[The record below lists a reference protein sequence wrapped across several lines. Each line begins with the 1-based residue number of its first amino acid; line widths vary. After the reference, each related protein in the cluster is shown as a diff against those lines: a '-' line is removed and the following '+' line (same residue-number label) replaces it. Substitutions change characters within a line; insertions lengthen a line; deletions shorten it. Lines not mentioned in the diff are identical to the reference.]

1 MYDTTTATLCYEELS
16 LRQINDYFTMK
27 KLVASMLGIA
37 TSPFFLA
44 QTASSTTSN
53 VAESINLEPL
63 IKEDTIVF
71 GIFTMILAIIFYTS
85 AKSSFKKFYT
95 FVPALLLCYMIPAL
109 LNTFGIISKDVSGLY
124 GVAKNYLL
132 PASLLLM
139 TLCIDFKGLK
149 RIGSKAVIMFLTG
162 TIGIIIGGP
171 IALWIVAS
179 ITPESFVFGE
189 APEATWRGLSTISG
203 SWIGGGPNQNAMLET
218 YQYPKSLFTQM
229 VIVDIVV
236 ANIWMAVLL
245 FGAGM
250 TQKIDKWLK
259 ADSSAVDALKENVK
273 NYQSSIART
282 ASTTDFMV
290 LMGITFGGVALSHF
304 AGLWLSGV
312 FSPILG
318 ENAPLSSKF
327 FWLVVIST
335 TIGLL
340 LSLTKAR
347 NYEGVGAS
355 KFGSV
360 FIYLL
365 VATIGMQMNLY
376 EITKVPVILV
386 VGGIWMIIHVLLMLI
401 VAKIVRAP
409 FFFVAIGSQ
418 ANVGGAAS
426 APVVASAFDPA
437 LASVGAILAVFGY
450 AVGTY
455 GAIAC
460 AEMMSWVN
468 F

>member
-1 MYDTTTATLCYEELS
+1 MISAFGLLS
-16 LRQINDYFTMK
+16 SSILW
-27 KLVASMLGIA
+27 
-37 TSPFFLA
+37 A
-44 QTASSTTSN
+44 QTSASPQASVEET
-53 VAESINLEPL
+53 VNLDPL

-71 GIFTMILAIIFYTS
+71 GIFTMILALIFYTS
-85 AKSSFKKFYT
+85 SKNSFKKFYT

-109 LNTFGIISKDVSGLY
+109 LNTFGIISKDISGLY

-139 TLCIDFKGLK
+139 TLSIDFKGLK

-162 TIGIIIGGP
+162 TLGIIIGGP

-179 ITPESFVFGE
+179 ITPESFIFGE
-189 APEATWRGLSTISG
+189 AQDATWRGLSTISG
-203 SWIGGGPNQNAMLET
+203 SWIGGGSNQNAMLET

-236 ANIWMAVLL
+236 ANIWMAILL
-245 FGAGM
+245 FGAGIS
-250 TQKIDKWLK
+250 QKIDKWLK
-259 ADSSAVDALKENVK
+259 ADSTAVEVLKENVR

-282 ASTTDFMV
+282 ANTSDFMV

-304 AGLWLSGV
+304 MGSWLAEL
-312 FSPILG
+312 FTPILG

-386 VGGIWMIIHVLLMLI
+386 VGAIWMIIHVLFMLI

>member
-1 MYDTTTATLCYEELS
+1 MTL
-16 LRQINDYFTMK
+16 K
-27 KLVASMLGIA
+27 KLVTTVTGLVFM
-37 TSPFFLA
+37 PFLWS
-44 QTASSTTSN
+44 QSGPTLN
-53 VAESINLEPL
+53 ESIEETINLEPL
-63 IKEDTIVF
+63 IKDDAIVF
-71 GIFTMILAIIFYTS
+71 GIFAAILAFIFYTS
-85 AKSSFKKFYT
+85 AQPRFKKFYT
-95 FVPALLLCYMIPAL
+95 FIPALLLCYMIPAL

-139 TLCIDFKGLK
+139 TLSIDFKGL
-149 RIGSKAVIMFLTG
+149 RQIGSKAVIMFLTG
-162 TIGIIIGGP
+162 TLGIIIGGP
-171 IALWIVAS
+171 IALWIVGS
-179 ITPESFVFGE
+179 ITPESFIFGD

-245 FGAGM
+245 FGAGI
-250 TQKIDKWLK
+250 TQKLDKWLK
-259 ADSSAVDALKENVK
+259 ADSSAVEALKENVK

-282 ASTTDFMV
+282 ANTTDFMI
-290 LMGITFGGVALSHF
+290 LMGITFGGVSLSHF
-304 AGLWLSGV
+304 AGSWLSEI
-312 FSPILG
+312 FTPLLG
-318 ENAPLSSKF
+318 PNAPLSSKF
-327 FWLVVIST
+327 FWLVVIAT

-365 VATIGMQMNLY
+365 VATIGMQMNLF
-376 EITKVPVILV
+376 EITKVPVILI
-386 VGGIWMIIHVLLMLI
+386 VGGVWMIIHVLIMLI
-401 VAKIVRAP
+401 VAKIIRAP
-409 FFFVAIGSQ
+409 FFFIAVGSQ

-450 AVGTY
+450 ALGTY

-460 AEMMSWVN
+460 AEMMSWIK